1 MQAPVGHRR
10 LQRNRE
16 EPVTMSISH
25 VLALNPSGL
34 HDTRAEG
41 ARLGLIMATST
52 WIWIAAVDV
61 VAGQPFHTFA
71 ALGGIAIFTIVHY
84 LLNITY
90 GTVLLSV
97 IHSAARAPSVMFGLI
112 FGLLI
117 FEGSI
122 AMLSGVLAEMGL
134 GNTAWIA
141 ILGGS
146 LISTLIAFALVAYTH
161 PLAKYL
167 RQAEQED

>member
-1 MQAPVGHRR
+1 
-10 LQRNRE
+10 
-16 EPVTMSISH
+16 
-25 VLALNPSGL
+25 
-34 HDTRAEG
+34 
-41 ARLGLIMATST
+41 MATAT

-61 VAGQPFHTFA
+61 VAGQPFHTFQV
-71 ALGGIAIFTIVHY
+71 LGGIAIFTIVHY

-90 GTVLLSV
+90 GTVLLSA
-97 IHSAARAPSVMFGLI
+97 IHSAERAPTVIFGLI

-134 GNTAWIA
+134 GNTAWVA

-146 LISTLIAFALVAYTH
+146 LVSSLIAFSLLAYTH
-161 PLAKYL
+161 PLATYL
-167 RQAEQED
+167 RRAEEED